1 MEILTREFVVE
12 KVGSGE
18 GRDGRP
24 FNYIRDGL
32 SDDDD
37 VYWAKHHK
45 QIEHLEPGNR
55 VRVQCTASKKHHNYN
70 LIGNAENLDAKATT
84 PAAAYEQ
91 DRSYR
96 NQPRT
101 KQVRPSMSPED
112 ARSAFICLG
121 VTNQFHG
128 AGAHGVTSGDIKQ
141 AMLDWGNAYDAFH
154 GNVTIVNMPR
164 TVANVNRE
172 YSELEDKIPDHL

>member
-1 MEILTREFVVE
+1 MAEILTREFVVE

-70 LIGNAENLDAKATT
+70 LIGNAENLDAKDFCRHQRDNHVIATKT
-84 PAAAYEQ
+84 DPKN
-91 DRSYR
+91 RSR
-96 NQPRT
+96 HEKKQP
-101 KQVRPSMSPED
+101 
-112 ARSAFICLG
+112 
-121 VTNQFHG
+121 
-128 AGAHGVTSGDIKQ
+128 VTSKEEQRNPRGDKYVCKQ
-141 AMLDWGNAYDAFH
+141 HHILFGKAIGQPAHEQPTGD
-154 GNVTIVNMPR
+154 T
-164 TVANVNRE
+164 E
-172 YSELEDKIPDHL
+172 SEH